1 MMTSIRQLSVTD
13 PQELESLVA
22 AALPDL
28 EPGLTVLDRRLVTG
42 ATVVDLVAIDPR
54 DRLALWFLAFRAD
67 GAMLLRALEA
77 YGWCRENGSLLL
89 RLFPSRRID
98 AETPPRLFLAAP
110 RFSDHFRSTVRYL
123 TSLNP
128 VCVEYRY
135 LEVDGN
141 PTLYFDPVEGS
152 VPPSRSDLSPDAPEP
167 APPPV
172 AIAPEPP
179 PSPPPASAEPGDLVR
194 GLERL
199 RFREAFKIDRV

>member
-1 MMTSIRQLSVTD
+1 MMTSIRQLSVAD

-22 AALPDL
+22 AALPDF

-42 ATVVDLVAIDPR
+42 ATVVDLVAIDAR

-77 YGWCRENGSLLL
+77 YGWCRENGLLLL
-89 RLFPSRRID
+89 RLFPARRID
-98 AETPPRLFLAAP
+98 IETPPRLFLAAP
-110 RFSDHFRSTVRYL
+110 RFPDHFRTTARYL
-123 TSLNP
+123 SSLDP

-141 PTLYFDPVEGS
+141 PTLYFDPVEGP
-152 VPPSRSDLSPDAPEP
+152 VPASRPDLSLDAPEP
-167 APPPV
+167 ARPPV

-179 PSPPPASAEPGDLVR
+179 SATPASPEPGDLVR
-194 GLERL
+194 SLERL